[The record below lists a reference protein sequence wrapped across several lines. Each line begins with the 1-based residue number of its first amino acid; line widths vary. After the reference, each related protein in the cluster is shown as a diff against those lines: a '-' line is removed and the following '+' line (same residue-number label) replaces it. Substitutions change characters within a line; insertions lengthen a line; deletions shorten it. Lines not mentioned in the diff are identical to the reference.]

1 MIYFS
6 YYSRIM
12 SNPSPPPLNT
22 AFLLITPILTCS
34 SEFFWRFLISPRL
47 YLNWNS
53 GIYESFTLLIICIK
67 LSIEFPSN
75 FSFYKMGVWK
85 SRKPESGIGTGMGT
99 GTETGTGTRNGT
111 GRVMWRGTDTRIG
124 TSFTL
129 NYFNSN
135 LIYAEHKKT
144 SLVSRCLPKLFIL
157 PQRGVRIS
165 SKLDK

>member
-12 SNPSPPPLNT
+12 SNPSPPLNT

-99 GTETGTGTRNGT
+99 GTGTGTRNGT
-111 GRVMWRGTDTRIG
+111 GRVILFLR
-124 TSFTL
+124 S
-129 NYFNSN
+129 YFNSN
-135 LIYAEHKKT
+135 VLYAENKKT
-144 SLVSRCLPKLFIL
+144 SLVSCCLPKLFIL
-157 PQRGVRIS
+157 PQRGVG
-165 SKLDK
+165 